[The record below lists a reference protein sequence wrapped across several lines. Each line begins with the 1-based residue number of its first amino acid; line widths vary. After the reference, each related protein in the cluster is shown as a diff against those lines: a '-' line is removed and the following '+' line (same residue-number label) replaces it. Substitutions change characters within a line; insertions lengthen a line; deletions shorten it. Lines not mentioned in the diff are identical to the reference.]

1 MTATPRACET
11 RLPARLPRSTI
22 MAAEIIKI
30 EPSLQEE
37 AFARA
42 RTVITSGGVIAY
54 PTETF
59 YGLGADPK
67 NAAAVR
73 RLFDIKGRQA
83 DQPLLLLIQ
92 DLSQVAEWAA
102 VVTPAAEKLMKQY
115 WPGPLTLVFE
125 ARPEVLPE
133 LTAGTGKIGLR
144 VPGSELTRRLLRDL
158 GAALT
163 GTSANRSGM
172 KSPQTAEEAA
182 AEIGDGADLILDG
195 GRTPGGM
202 PSTVIDVSEE
212 PPQIIRRGALAVM
225 I

>member
-1 MTATPRACET
+1 MTATPRSCET
-11 RLPARLPRSTI
+11 RVQARLPRSKI
-22 MAAEIIKI
+22 MAAEIITI
-30 EPSLQEE
+30 DPAHPGT
-37 AFARA
+37 AFSRC
-42 RTVITSGGVIAY
+42 REVLGSGGVIAY

-102 VVTPAAEKLMKQY
+102 VVTPAAEKFMKQY
-115 WPGPLTLVFE
+115 WPGPLTLVFA

-144 VPGSELTRRLLRDL
+144 VPGSGLTLRLLREL
-158 GAALT
+158 GIALT

-195 GRTPGGM
+195 GRTPGGI

-212 PPQIIRRGALAVM
+212 LPRIIRRGALAVM

>member
-1 MTATPRACET
+1 MTTTPRSCET
-11 RLPARLPRSTI
+11 RVQARLPRSKI

-30 EPSLQEE
+30 EPALQEE

-42 RTVITSGGVIAY
+42 RTVIRSGGVIAY

-102 VVTPAAEKLMKQY
+102 V
-115 WPGPLTLVFE
+115 
-125 ARPEVLPE
+125 
-133 LTAGTGKIGLR
+133 I
-144 VPGSELTRRLLRDL
+144 
-158 GAALT
+158 
-163 GTSANRSGM
+163 
-172 KSPQTAEEAA
+172 
-182 AEIGDGADLILDG
+182 
-195 GRTPGGM
+195 
-202 PSTVIDVSEE
+202 
-212 PPQIIRRGALAVM
+212 
-225 I
+225 

>member
-1 MTATPRACET
+1 MRNNKPEVFNPQFKIRNQH
-11 RLPARLPRSTI
+11 
-22 MAAEIIKI
+22 MAAAIIRI
-30 EPSLQEE
+30 EPALQEE

-42 RTVITSGGVIAY
+42 RTVIRSGGVIAY

-102 VVTPAAEKLMKQY
+102 VITPAAEKFMKQY
-115 WPGPLTLVFE
+115 WPGPLTLVFA

-158 GAALT
+158 GIALT
-163 GTSANRSGM
+163 GTSANRSGR

-195 GRTPGGM
+195 GRTPGGK

-212 PPQIIRRGALAVM
+212 LPRIIRRGALAVM